1 MVFDWVTHFNQGN
14 MSTKLIAIL
23 ILIAICFACTK
34 ETETDPRVETTSVKS
49 IASNICY
56 AKATVP
62 EKGSYGLIDYGFVYS
77 TYNGTFGLES
87 GALKVSLGT
96 TPMVADTFS
105 TSFSLGY
112 TYAETIYVKAYYTN
126 KKGTVYGNAVSIK
139 PLTLSINSVSPNAG
153 KAGDKIT
160 IYGNNFSKNKSDNVV
175 KFNNTVAKVTDAST
189 TMLVVEVPNDIS
201 SSNYDASV
209 PITITVGGMSLSWNG
224 FMISPVVTGFS
235 PTSGTFGTVVTFTG
249 TNLYFSQIKINNIL
263 SYTNYNSNN
272 SFQYTIPNEAKSSR
286 LSMSIVKNGVETAI
300 PGEFTMN
307 PPAITSISQTKGFI
321 GSPLSITGTGF
332 NPVGYYNTVKFGEV
346 LVSNPWVTDNTT
358 INFYIPE
365 SLKPGT
371 YDISVNNGIENA
383 VLTNAFTVIEPKITG
398 FTPASGNYNSL
409 LTIQGENLANVQN
422 VALGN
427 NGYGNYGAEIIS
439 RDENQLVIRIPAN
452 IPTGNAKIYISAANK
467 SISSSDDFLVL
478 PPVITGFSPSEG
490 TPGTI
495 VTIKGNGFD
504 SGQYYTSV
512 KFGTVGSTVI
522 SVSPT
527 EIKTIVPS
535 DAPAGVMK
543 LVVVTPWYTVASDN
557 DFTVKK

>member
-1 MVFDWVTHFNQGN
+1 
-14 MSTKLIAIL
+14 
-23 ILIAICFACTK
+23 
-34 ETETDPRVETTSVKS
+34 
-49 IASNICY
+49 
-56 AKATVP
+56 
-62 EKGSYGLIDYGFVYS
+62 
-77 TYNGTFGLES
+77 
-87 GALKVSLGT
+87 
-96 TPMVADTFS
+96 
-105 TSFSLGY
+105 
-112 TYAETIYVKAYYTN
+112 
-126 KKGTVYGNAVSIK
+126 
-139 PLTLSINSVSPNAG
+139 
-153 KAGDKIT
+153 
-160 IYGNNFSKNKSDNVV
+160 
-175 KFNNTVAKVTDAST
+175 
-189 TMLVVEVPNDIS
+189 MLFRS
-201 SSNYDASV
+201 
-209 PITITVGGMSLSWNG
+209 
-224 FMISPVVTGFS
+224 
-235 PTSGTFGTVVTFTG
+235 
-249 TNLYFSQIKINNIL
+249 
-263 SYTNYNSNN
+263 
-272 SFQYTIPNEAKSSR
+272 
-286 LSMSIVKNGVETAI
+286 
-300 PGEFTMN
+300 
-307 PPAITSISQTKGFI
+307 
-321 GSPLSITGTGF
+321 
-332 NPVGYYNTVKFGEV
+332 
-346 LVSNPWVTDNTT
+346 NTT